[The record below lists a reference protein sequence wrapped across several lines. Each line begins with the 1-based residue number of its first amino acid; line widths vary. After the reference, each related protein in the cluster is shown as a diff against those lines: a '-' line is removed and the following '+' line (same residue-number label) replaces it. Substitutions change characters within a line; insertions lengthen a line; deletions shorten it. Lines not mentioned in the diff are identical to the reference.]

1 MASYHIKVNEKMAIG
16 RSVVSFLQSIPQVV
30 IFDIPKKK
38 PKPKSELYHG
48 LQSAFTE
55 VRLMLDGKQKGK
67 SLDEFIEELRK
78 EQADELHNRNDQSI

>member
-1 MASYHIKVNEKMAIG
+1 MASYQIKVNEKMEIG

-30 IFDIPKKK
+30 TFEVTKKK
-38 PKPKSELYHG
+38 QKSKSGLYHE

-78 EQADELHNRNDQSI
+78 EQADELLNRNDQGI